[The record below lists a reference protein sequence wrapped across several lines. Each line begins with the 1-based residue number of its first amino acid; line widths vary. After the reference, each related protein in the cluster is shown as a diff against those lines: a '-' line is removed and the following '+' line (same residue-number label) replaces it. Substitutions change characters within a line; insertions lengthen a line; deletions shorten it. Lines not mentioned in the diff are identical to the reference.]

1 MSFTIYD
8 EPNAADL
15 GTGRTKISNRES
27 TEVTRARL
35 RLMESGAKRQV
46 ANAFADAL
54 EKYPELRIEAKNV
67 PADEDGFLAIYRI
80 SKDDRLEALKS
91 GELLRRFLAG
101 ELDAEELGRLLE
113 EHREIGALI
122 EQIAAMKDSS
132 SANLPLKY
140 LDNFGPGVR
149 TMSEYLLLKSLLA
162 TETSDESGA
171 FRYAELA
178 TGLNS
183 HLRNIEEP
191 NFFTETILV
200 VLEMNLR
207 SLVLNE
213 ILPRLGE
220 ESDLASWRPLL
231 EAPDDAAGRYADVMK
246 GEWNHN
252 AKTTMFMFFHEGSP
266 YSVPDPAETFDAYA
280 SWMAS
285 NVRALPGSSFKNLE
299 QNDSLLPG
307 SHTNGLSE
315 RGAKEVADSEQ
326 YFDLQLSQFVR
337 ASAVF
342 SVYDA
347 AMDLLIRE
355 QSGMDLSG
363 VTESFILNP
372 INDLPF
378 NYDPASRALSASGL
392 PSGKEIKPLTLPQ
405 LK

>member
-1 MSFTIYD
+1 
-8 EPNAADL
+8 
-15 GTGRTKISNRES
+15 
-27 TEVTRARL
+27 
-35 RLMESGAKRQV
+35 
-46 ANAFADAL
+46 
-54 EKYPELRIEAKNV
+54 
-67 PADEDGFLAIYRI
+67 
-80 SKDDRLEALKS
+80 
-91 GELLRRFLAG
+91 
-101 ELDAEELGRLLE
+101 
-113 EHREIGALI
+113 
-122 EQIAAMKDSS
+122 
-132 SANLPLKY
+132 
-140 LDNFGPGVR
+140 
-149 TMSEYLLLKSLLA
+149 
-162 TETSDESGA
+162 
-171 FRYAELA
+171 
-178 TGLNS
+178 
-183 HLRNIEEP
+183 
-191 NFFTETILV
+191 
-200 VLEMNLR
+200 MNLR

-213 ILPRLGE
+213 ILPRVGE
-220 ESDLASWRPLL
+220 EYDLASWRPLL

-252 AKTTMFMFFHEGSP
+252 AKTTMFMFFHERSP

-326 YFDLQLSQFVR
+326 FFDLQLSQFVR

-347 AMDLLIRE
+347 ARDLLIRE

-363 VTESFILNP
+363 VTESFVLNP

-392 PSGKEIKPLTLPQ
+392 PSGKEIKPLTLPL